1 MNACAT
7 PVNAGWSANLGLEFQ
22 YKHNRTVLARNR
34 HEGPLRVQRA
44 FYPESLGQCH
54 VYLLHP
60 PGGIVAGDSLSIQAK
75 VGSQAHGLLT
85 TPSAGRV
92 YKSNQQRLA
101 QTQTVEIEVEP
112 HGFGEWLPQENIVFN
127 NAQAINRTKVN
138 LARDAR
144 FIGWE
149 ITCLGRPAAQ
159 EVFEQGMITQSFE
172 LYRENRPLLLEKN
185 LIKGG
190 SELMK
195 ARWGLNGSKAMAT
208 LVCSVNDATLLEST
222 KAQCEAFSGTTNH
235 GELIIEATQ
244 LPQLLVVRA
253 FAHQAE
259 PIKNAFIDIW
269 KRLRLHMLN
278 THAVAP
284 RIWYT

>member
-7 PVNAGWSANLGLEFQ
+7 PVQSGWSANLELEFQ
-22 YKHNRTVLARNR
+22 FKQNRTVLARNR

-44 FYPESLGQCH
+44 FYPEAKGQCH

-60 PGGIVAGDSLSIQAK
+60 PGGIVAGDSLSIQAS
-75 VGSQAHGLLT
+75 VGPMAHGLLT

-101 QTQTVEIEVEP
+101 QTQQVEIQVQDD
-112 HGFGEWLPQENIVFN
+112 GFGEWLPQENIVFN
-127 NAQAINRTKVN
+127 NAQAINRTRIS
-138 LARDAR
+138 LAAKAR

-159 EVFEQGMITQSFE
+159 EAFAEGVIAQSFE
-172 LYRENRPLLLEKN
+172 IFRENSPLLLEKN

-190 SELMK
+190 SDYLT
-195 ARWGLNGSKAMAT
+195 ARWGLHGAKAMAT
-208 LVCSVNDATLLEST
+208 LVCTLNDVGRLQAIKSL
-222 KAQCEAFSGTTNH
+222 CEQHSQDA
-235 GELIIEATQ
+235 LVIEATQ

-253 FAHQAE
+253 FADQAQ

-269 KRLRLHMLN
+269 TCLRRYMLDSEP
-278 THAVAP
+278 VAP
-284 RIWYT
+284 RIWFT